1 MGDVGVFDGQGQAV
15 HLGARPQ
22 FVPIESVIY
31 HHQKGYY
38 DGLSQS
44 NNANDSTVFI
54 EFMLSAILETL
65 QMYSLKNS
73 LNKMSKLMNEK
84 EVIIFNLVST
94 YLTKNDG
101 ITSRQ
106 LQDLVGVSAA
116 TARRYLVR
124 FVELGLFQPTGQT
137 KSRHYCLASGMILN
151 KNQY

>member
-1 MGDVGVFDGQGQAV
+1 MLSQWKPIFFEW
-15 HLGARPQ
+15 L
-22 FVPIESVIY
+22 PIESVIY

-38 DGLSQS
+38 DGFSQS
-44 NNANDSTVFI
+44 NDANDSPVFI

-73 LNKMSKLMNEK
+73 LNKMSKLMSEK

-106 LQDLVGVSAA
+106 LQDLVGVSVA

-124 FVELGLFQPTGQT
+124 FVELGLFQPTG
-137 KSRHYCLASGMILN
+137 
-151 KNQY
+151 